1 MPAADPAP
9 PRDFTVLLPPGWVR
23 IPLDGREKAAAA
35 ALATAKVADLA
46 EPQRG
51 QAREQV
57 LQMLRLAIRHARDAG
72 GIDIM
77 MSLAERDGIPLAASC
92 LVSYVAQDPPV
103 SAGRLA
109 AELGADGGEVSRK
122 ELAGC
127 PAVRHRYL
135 EGPVTRVDYHL
146 HAPGTAGLLTMAF
159 ATPLEPLA
167 GPLVLLFDAIA
178 ESLRWRS

>member
-1 MPAADPAP
+1 MPATEPAP

-35 ALATAKVADLA
+35 MLATAKVAELA
-46 EPQRG
+46 EPQRS
-51 QAREQV
+51 QARDQ
-57 LQMLRLAIRHARDAG
+57 LLRMLRLALRHTREAG

-77 MSLAERDGIPLAASC
+77 LSLAEREGLPLAASC
-92 LVSYVAQDPPV
+92 LVSYAEQDPPISV
-103 SAGRLA
+103 SRLA
-109 AELGADGGEVSRK
+109 GELGTDGGEVTRL

-127 PAVRHRYL
+127 PAVRHRHL

-146 HAPGTAGLLTMAF
+146 PIPGKTGLLTLAF
-159 ATPLEPLA
+159 STPLEPLA
-167 GPLVLLFDAIA
+167 EPLVLLFDAIA

>member
-1 MPAADPAP
+1 MPAAGPAP

-35 ALATAKVADLA
+35 ALATAKVSGLA
-46 EPQRG
+46 EPHRS

-57 LQMLRLAIRHARDAG
+57 LQMLRLAIRHAREAG

-77 MSLAERDGIPLAASC
+77 MSLAEREGIPLAASC
-92 LVSYVAQDPPV
+92 LVSYVEQDPPV
-103 SAGRLA
+103 TAGQLA
-109 AELGADGGEVSRK
+109 AELGADGAEVTRQD
-122 ELAGC
+122 LAGC
-127 PAVRHRYL
+127 TAVRHRYL

-146 HAPGTAGLLTMAF
+146 RVPGTAGLLTMTF

-178 ESLRWRS
+178 GSLRWRS